1 MIRRAVVLLG
11 CALPLVACSSDTRD
25 EPTAPTRSAQA
36 FEFECHGT
44 YGVYSGP
51 TGMVVVPNHTEC

>member
-1 MIRRAVVLLG
+1 MFSRALAVVV
-11 CALPLVACSSDTRD
+11 CAVALVACGDVADD
-25 EPTAPTRSAQA
+25 EPTAPTRPAQA

-44 YGVYSGP
+44 YGVYIGP